1 VVGTLDDGRGALSA
15 PAVGLR
21 GTAEELVSLVG
32 LLTREGGALVDPS
45 FDTEGTEGMEG
56 MEGIWTGHLPL
67 VCLYQATKTIKPTRA
82 TIKIKP
88 MASPAAC

>member
-1 VVGTLDDGRGALSA
+1 MVGTLDDGRGALSA

-45 FDTEGTEGMEG
+45 FGIAGMEG